1 MAVRE
6 LVGTWEEILAHA
18 PELAGRKLRVTLL
31 PDEDDSPSQASRMS
45 IVLADIKRRSRF
57 MSPKPDDRDYLR
69 EARAGAMWGY
79 DPEE

>member
-31 PDEDDSPSQASRMS
+31 PDVADETPPSSRVS
-45 IVLADIKRRSRF
+45 AVLAEMRRHWRH
-57 MSPKPDDRDYLR
+57 MSPKPDDRDLLR